1 MVVINEENEKTEIAK
16 ARWEVDPAGYS
27 ENTDMSLRKAKPAN
41 CSPELF
47 PPQARPGA
55 SASQMD

>member
-1 MVVINEENEKTEIAK
+1 MKRMKNRNCKSQK
-16 ARWEVDPAGYS
+16 EVDPAGYS